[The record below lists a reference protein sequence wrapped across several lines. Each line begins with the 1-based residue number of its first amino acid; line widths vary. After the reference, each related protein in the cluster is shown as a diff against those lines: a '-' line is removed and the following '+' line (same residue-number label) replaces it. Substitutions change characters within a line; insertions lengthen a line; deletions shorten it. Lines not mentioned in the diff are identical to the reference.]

1 MKILFFL
8 VGLFFISCS
17 KSNFKKVEN
26 LETFRILAIISS
38 APEVAPGGNSTLSLL
53 ISDRKGGGR
62 IISGTVKRC
71 IDPGVSLGA
80 MVNCE
85 HDGATITS
93 AFSID
98 TINDV
103 DLGSANLY
111 TGLATNTVAVTV
123 PSTILLGRSAQEQFN
138 GVAYLV
144 IFSFRVD
151 GQDVTAF
158 KRVTATN
165 RTNLNSNPS
174 LNSVR
179 LNGVPIAVKPT
190 QGDQLSISA
199 STPQSFD
206 YQTVEGVFETRT
218 EKAEVA
224 WYITEGT
231 LSRPKS
237 TLGESVEYKTSA
249 PSGSEVVVAV
259 LRDDRG
265 GVAYSRN
272 VLP

>member
-1 MKILFFL
+1 MKILFL
-8 VGLFFISCS
+8 LTGLLLISCS

-26 LETFRILAIISS
+26 LESFRILAIISS
-38 APEVAPGGNSTLSLL
+38 APEVAAGGSSTISLL

-62 IISGTVKRC
+62 VISGTVKRC

-85 HDGATITS
+85 HDRATITS
-93 AFSID
+93 SYSID

-103 DLGSANLY
+103 DLGAANLY

-123 PSTILLGRSAQEQFN
+123 PSTILVGRSAQEQFN

-151 GQDVTAF
+151 GQDVMAF

-165 RTNLNSNPS
+165 RAS
-174 LNSVR
+174 LNTNPTLSSVK
-179 LNGVPIAVKPT
+179 LNGSTITVKPT

-206 YQTVEGVFETRT
+206 YQTVEGIFETRT

-224 WYITEGT
+224 WYITEGI
-231 LSRPKS
+231 LSRPKAS
-237 TLGESVEYKTSA
+237 LFEAVEYKSTA